1 MTPGPTRQFDRDQ
14 VLEKA
19 MQLFWAQGFRG
30 TGMALLV
37 EHLGIGRQSLYNE
50 FGDKRGLFLAALR
63 LHADQRSAREVA
75 LLEAPGSPLANLH
88 GLCRSWLRLVEEGG
102 RAGCM
107 LTNTAAELGD
117 ADPEV
122 EEIVQGALRRGE
134 AAIRGTLQRAL
145 DAGELASDAD
155 PRELARL
162 FVSVGQGVSVLARLS
177 GSGEVASSALRSLL
191 GLLPSPPPVHDP
203 STSPEVRRA
212 SSAESSS

>member
-1 MTPGPTRQFDRDQ
+1 MTPGSTKQFDRHQ

-19 MQLFWAQGFRG
+19 MELFRAQGFRG
-30 TGMALLV
+30 TGMAQLV

-63 LHADQRSAREVA
+63 TYTGHRSAREVA

-102 RAGCM
+102 GTGCM
-107 LTNTAAELGD
+107 LSRTAAEFGD
-117 ADPEV
+117 ADGEV
-122 EEIVQGALRRGE
+122 EEIVQGALLRGE
-134 AAIRGTLQRAL
+134 AAIRGALQRAL

-162 FVSVGQGVSVLARLS
+162 FVSVGQGTSVLSRLS
-177 GSGEVASSALRSLL
+177 GSGEVASSAIRSLL
-191 GLLPSPPPVHDP
+191 GLLPSPPSAHDP
-203 STSPEVRRA
+203 STSPEVEHA
-212 SSAESSS
+212 SSAGSST